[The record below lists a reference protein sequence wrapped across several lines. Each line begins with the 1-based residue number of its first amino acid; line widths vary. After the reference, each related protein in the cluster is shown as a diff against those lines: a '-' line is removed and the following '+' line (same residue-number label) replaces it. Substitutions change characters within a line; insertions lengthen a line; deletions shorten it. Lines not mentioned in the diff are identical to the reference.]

1 MQFKYKGYLVFTECD
16 NNFGD
21 QQVTYFDKNYKN
33 VFEAVNS
40 EGSWDD
46 ARMFKL
52 VINDLIKKTK
62 GTK

>member
-1 MQFKYKGYLVFTECD
+1 MQFEYKGYTVRTHS

-21 QQVTYFDKNYKN
+21 QCVVYTDKFNN
-33 VFEAVNS
+33 IIHEVVNG

-46 ARMFKL
+46 VRMFKL

-62 GTK
+62 ETK

>member
-1 MQFKYKGYLVFTECD
+1 MEFKYKDFTVYAQGM
-16 NNFGD
+16 NSFGD
-21 QQVTYFDKNYKN
+21 QQVTYFDKDSKK
-33 VFEAVNS
+33 VFEVVNS

-62 GTK
+62 ETK